1 MHLFL
6 KTVGGKLAAAVIAI
20 GLTTTHEPDVMWP
33 ARFIYPLEPFLW
45 NVF

>member
-20 GLTTTHEPDVMWP
+20 GLTITQEPDVMWP
-33 ARFIYPLEPFLW
+33 ARFIYPLKLLFW
-45 NVF
+45 NIF